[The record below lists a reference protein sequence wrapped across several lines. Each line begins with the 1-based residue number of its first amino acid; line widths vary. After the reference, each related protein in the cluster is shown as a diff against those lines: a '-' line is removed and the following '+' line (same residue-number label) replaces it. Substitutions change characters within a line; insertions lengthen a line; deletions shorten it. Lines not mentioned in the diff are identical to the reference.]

1 MSSTDPSK
9 SGTTFRDRCRAVPEV
24 HVNLVPHLQLRLSWQ
39 PRSPRIRMAVAFE
52 RDCHVGDV
60 TCLSD
65 CLISAV
71 IVRIPPQYHHPFR
84 SKPCQRFRTKPATR
98 STRNPTARSNPK
110 SATHSKTNPPR
121 RRVDVEGLRTSG
133 RGQFPTALFAH
144 RLAFEFQPMRSAD
157 QAIKDRVSY
166 RRIAAAQIVMP
177 AINR

>member
-1 MSSTDPSK
+1 MWPPPEPGDIVWCRFPQRPRDVPGPKPRPALVISVTEHQDGYAIMVAY
-9 SGTTFRDRCRAVPEV
+9 GTS
-24 HVNLVPHLQLRLSWQ
+24 Q
-39 PRSPRIRMAVAFE
+39 M
-52 RDCHVGDV
+52 
-60 TCLSD
+60 
-65 CLISAV
+65 
-71 IVRIPPQYHHPFR
+71 RIPPQYHHPFR

>member
-1 MSSTDPSK
+1 MTGCDS
-9 SGTTFRDRCRAVPEV
+9 SGTGGRVYVGNNGLHSIGIGGGFHRNT
-24 HVNLVPHLQLRLSWQ
+24 QL
-39 PRSPRIRMAVAFE
+39 
-52 RDCHVGDV
+52 
-60 TCLSD
+60 
-65 CLISAV
+65 
-71 IVRIPPQYHHPFR
+71 RIPPQYHHPFR